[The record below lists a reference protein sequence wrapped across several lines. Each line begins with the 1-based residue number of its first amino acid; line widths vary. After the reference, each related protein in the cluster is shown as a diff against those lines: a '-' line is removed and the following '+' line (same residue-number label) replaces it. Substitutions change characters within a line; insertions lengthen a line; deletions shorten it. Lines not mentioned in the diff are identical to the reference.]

1 MVLIRNPG
9 TARSNSHSRCELTVR
24 GSHRQFIL
32 FHSGTAGRHTAPG
45 AVFRVANAGL
55 RVRRPAAA
63 GCVAN
68 SLRHGFPGDVPRER
82 RSTGHDSAR
91 KRDLPQEDGICTLS

>member
-1 MVLIRNPG
+1 VLIRNQG
-9 TARSNSHSRCELTVR
+9 AARSNSHSRCELTVR

-55 RVRRPAAA
+55 RVRRPTTA

-68 SLRHGFPGDVPRER
+68 SLRHGFPGDAAAGNVAPPA
-82 RSTGHDSAR
+82 TLVLGSAIYL
-91 KRDLPQEDGICTLS
+91 KKMGFCTLS